1 MKKRN
6 LSFCLLVLVFLLTVS
21 TLLCG
26 SAETGKCPV
35 CGGEYDETSSRYIH
49 EGECPLCGNW
59 CHYGEYTD
67 TCPHCRATCNGE
79 SCDHRPCSNC
89 GAPCDG
95 SGYDHIPCPYCGAE
109 CVAEASS
116 IDYFYN
122 HKPDCQAIN
131 GGSSAP
137 TLSPLPNNP
146 APSSPSSRPYEG
158 PTDVTVAA
166 PEKEVPA
173 TGSDPLV
180 TVIIA
185 ANIAVVATLAVVLF
199 RKKASD
205 R

>member
-26 SAETGKCPV
+26 SAETGKCPF
-35 CGGEYDETSSRYIH
+35 CEGEYDWQTTDYNHGKCLHCKQECH
-49 EGECPLCGNW
+49 GESLSVCWG
-59 CHYGEYTD
+59 
-67 TCPHCRATCNGE
+67 CRATCDGE

-116 IDYFYN
+116 VDYFYN